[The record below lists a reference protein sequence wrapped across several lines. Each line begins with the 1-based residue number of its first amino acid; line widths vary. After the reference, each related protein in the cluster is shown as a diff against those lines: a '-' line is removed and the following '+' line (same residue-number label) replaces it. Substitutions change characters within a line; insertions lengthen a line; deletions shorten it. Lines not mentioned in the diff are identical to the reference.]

1 MTMASEAMD
10 RCLKIVSCFH
20 ILHVILEFSI
30 HILYILS
37 NDKIEGWIYH
47 FLIESNNSLIIF
59 LPADYVCRLSVVPSV
74 PSDWSMANR

>member
-1 MTMASEAMD
+1 M
-10 RCLKIVSCFH
+10 LK
-20 ILHVILEFSI
+20 FSI

-37 NDKIEGWIYH
+37 NDKIEEWLYH

-59 LPADYVCRLSVVPSV
+59 LPGNYVCRLSVVPSV